1 MSCGTEIGACGSY
14 PRMGGRWIGRGG
26 QMERGVEL
34 DGQDSEKGNRRM
46 LAIEER
52 LVPRMSFS
60 FSSSK

>member
-1 MSCGTEIGACGSY
+1 
-14 PRMGGRWIGRGG
+14 MGGRWIGRGG